1 MSNKTPAAG
10 AAGFRMRATRRIYV
24 VRGSE
29 LVDGSKQTLA
39 LPTDD
44 KAILSA
50 EPVVSVK
57 DTSAGMLK
65 FEQPSDSNITSG
77 AVYFALADAMDFDVI
92 GSGKLPA
99 IFAGDK
105 FEIETPFFDTTKTYT
120 PGEKLYLMPVG
131 DASIGV
137 GNKPSDGG
145 CILTNDGSGDTV
157 LTDGSGGAPIVV
169 GIVTQGVLAFDGS
182 NLGEVPVD
190 GSGTT
195 VTGGPRVWAN
205 DTGTSQV
212 LRFSTAYAGS
222 K

>member
-10 AAGFRMRATRRIYV
+10 AAGFKMRATRRIYV

-57 DTSAGMLK
+57 DTSAGILK
-65 FEQPSDSNITSG
+65 FEQPSSSNIASG
-77 AVYFALADAMDFDVI
+77 AVYFALADGMDFDVI

-120 PGEKLYLMPVG
+120 PGQKLYLQLATAVSV
-131 DASIGV
+131 DA

-145 CILTNDGSGDTV
+145 CVLTNDGSGSNV
-157 LTDGSGGAPIVV
+157 LTDGSNPVVV

-182 NLGEVPVD
+182 NVGEVPVT
-190 GSGTT
+190 GSDTA
-195 VTGGPRVWAN
+195 VKGGPRVWAN
-205 DTGTSQV
+205 DTGSSQV